1 MAKSLK
7 LQLVTPDRSIF
18 DGEVEEFTVPGAIGP
33 FTVLLNHAPIVS
45 ALVPGIFRWKDAGR
59 ETKLLLGG
67 GFLEFHENEGV
78 VLASSAERVED
89 IDVERAERA
98 RERAEKRLQHPT
110 DGTIDYERARAA
122 RDRANA
128 RIAAK
133 TPIKG

>member
-18 DGEVEEFTVPGAIGP
+18 DGEVEEFTVPGAMGP
-33 FTVLLNHAPIVS
+33 FTVLINHTPIVS
-45 ALVPGIFRWKDAGR
+45 ALVAGLFKWKESGR

-67 GFLEFHENEGV
+67 GFLEFHENTGV

-89 IDVERAERA
+89 IDVDRAERSLA
-98 RERAEKRLQHPT
+98 RAEERLQHSM
-110 DGTIDYERARAA
+110 DGTIDFDRARAS
-122 RDRANA
+122 RDRAKA

-133 TPIKG
+133 NPVRG